1 MSKEECDD
9 PAAKGGVR
17 GRLERACH
25 WQTDIRL
32 SRCLLA
38 RSRGT
43 KFIQH
48 SRFDNPQHVG
58 QNPEDA
64 CATARKVSTC
74 SYHSQ
79 HAADSSSR
87 VKEGQFYEAHQQL
100 RVIASRY
107 TMSSDWASA
116 VDLLASGASML
127 LKAGQGA
134 SGGDLCMFLMDVYG
148 KAELKPDTTNKARL
162 LSLLREFPEGEPT
175 RKRFA
180 GEVIGYI
187 HQPVT

>member
-1 MSKEECDD
+1 M
-9 PAAKGGVR
+9 
-17 GRLERACH
+17 
-25 WQTDIRL
+25 
-32 SRCLLA
+32 
-38 RSRGT
+38 
-43 KFIQH
+43 
-48 SRFDNPQHVG
+48 RFDKPFGQHVG

-64 CATARKVSTC
+64 CATARKVST
-74 SYHSQ
+74 SAYHTP
-79 HAADSSSR
+79 HTADSSSR

-107 TMSSDWASA
+107 TKSSDWASA

-162 LSLLREFPEGEPT
+162 LSLLREFPDGEPT

-187 HQPVT
+187 YTNQ

>member
-1 MSKEECDD
+1 MHTTHSSQLT
-9 PAAKGGVR
+9 AA
-17 GRLERACH
+17 
-25 WQTDIRL
+25 Q
-32 SRCLLA
+32 
-38 RSRGT
+38 
-43 KFIQH
+43 
-48 SRFDNPQHVG
+48 
-58 QNPEDA
+58 
-64 CATARKVSTC
+64 
-74 SYHSQ
+74 
-79 HAADSSSR
+79 R

-107 TMSSDWASA
+107 TKSSDWASA

-180 GEVIGYI
+180 GEVIGYT
-187 HQPVT
+187 HQPTTSLCIKLIRLQMVIKAGRVPCWRP